1 MQFSCNNHDAA
12 SWHPTGFGSFY
23 VALKSHRARRVGRGW
38 QLSTHL
44 RVGGVRGTFVL
55 LGKGGKVAT
64 NRPEEQQASV
74 LVLHLLRAC
83 LAYVNILK
91 FRRALAGPEWSSRM
105 APGDLSALTPPV
117 FGARE

>member
-1 MQFSCNNHDAA
+1 M
-12 SWHPTGFGSFY
+12 
-23 VALKSHRARRVGRGW
+23 
-38 QLSTHL
+38 
-44 RVGGVRGTFVL
+44 
-55 LGKGGKVAT
+55 
-64 NRPEEQQASV
+64 
-74 LVLHLLRAC
+74 LHLLRAC